1 MKRILLVFF
10 SFCVLM
16 SVLTYGGE
24 GRTPFSFKT
33 FFERCAEL
41 PSKPSLPNLDREW
54 KVLIPVIKPSLPADS
69 SILAALT
76 YLRRLFANAIPAMVN
91 AIYNLGTLCSVL
103 YDIIK
108 YVWLWLIYL
117 VDVIKTF
124 AGACGWSLS

>member
-16 SVLTYGGE
+16 SVLSYGGE
-24 GRTPFSFKT
+24 GKTPFSFKT
-33 FFERCAEL
+33 FFEQCAEL
-41 PSKPSLPNLDREW
+41 PSKPSLPNLEREW
-54 KVLIPVIKPSLPADS
+54 KVLLPVIKPSLPSDA
-69 SILAALT
+69 SILDTLK
-76 YLRRLFANAIPAMVN
+76 YFRRLFTNAIPVIVN
-91 AIYNLGTLCSVL
+91 AIYNLGTVCSVL

-124 AGACGWSLS
+124 ARACGWSLS